1 MGVDSW
7 GGPYLACPA
16 PGQCCCHHDGAEHN
30 GSFSQRP
37 PRLKAPSLRTHS
49 AHELA
54 ATVGYVAP
62 APGSTV
68 VSPLPHILPC
78 PKLFSARPRG
88 ASQQLRAQSQS
99 GPRNVRCRS
108 CLAGSVEGAPGSGIQ
123 PRVVRATVQAGWSG
137 GPFSPPGHLR
147 GLHALP

>member
-16 PGQCCCHHDGAEHN
+16 PGECCCHHDGAEHN

-54 ATVGYVAP
+54 ATVGYFAP

-78 PKLFSARPRG
+78 PKLFS
-88 ASQQLRAQSQS
+88 
-99 GPRNVRCRS
+99 
-108 CLAGSVEGAPGSGIQ
+108 
-123 PRVVRATVQAGWSG
+123 
-137 GPFSPPGHLR
+137 PGHEVR
-147 GLHALP
+147 VSSCALNRKVGPEMSGAEAAWLVA